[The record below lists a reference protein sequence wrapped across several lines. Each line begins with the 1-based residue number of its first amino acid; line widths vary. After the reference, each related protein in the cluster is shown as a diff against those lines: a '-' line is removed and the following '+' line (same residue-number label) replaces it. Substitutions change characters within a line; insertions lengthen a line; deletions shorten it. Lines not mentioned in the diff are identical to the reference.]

1 MKKISHLGFMLL
13 FSLCAATANSNESKP
28 LTEQIENLKQQ
39 AIALNRDLFI
49 LEEDL
54 LYPPATQIAF
64 YVAMDTSH
72 LFTLDAVKLYVNDE
86 LATHYLY
93 TEKQLNA
100 LAKGGVHRLF
110 QGNVKQGEHQLNA
123 YVLGKGPQGRD
134 IKRAAT
140 LSFTKDDEAKALE
153 LVISANST
161 KEQPE
166 FEIREIE

>member
-1 MKKISHLGFMLL
+1 MLL

-28 LTEQIENLKQQ
+28 LTEQIENLKKQ

-54 LYPPATQIAF
+54 LYPPVTQIAF

-110 QGNVKQGEHQLNA
+110 QGNVKQGEHQLTA

-153 LVISANST
+153 LVISANSS